1 MSLPK
6 ICGNPVFGK
15 TKTTA
20 IPAALSMLMTASAAI
35 RIVYHSAE
43 VYNFTHSTRY
53 SSYLEYL
60 YIAAHYRR

>member
-1 MSLPK
+1 MSLPQHFVAK
-6 ICGNPVFGK
+6 QFGK
-15 TKTTA
+15 TKATA

-53 SSYLEYL
+53 SSCLEYL
-60 YIAAHYRR
+60 